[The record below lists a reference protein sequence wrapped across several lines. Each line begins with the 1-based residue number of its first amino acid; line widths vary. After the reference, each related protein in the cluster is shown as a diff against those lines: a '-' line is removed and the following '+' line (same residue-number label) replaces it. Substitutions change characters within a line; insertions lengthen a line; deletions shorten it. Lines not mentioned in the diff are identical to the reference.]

1 MGILALMG
9 SGELTATMV
18 EVHKMLLSRFRPS
31 PSALFLNTPAG
42 FQLNADQIGA
52 NAVDYFRQRVG
63 CRMEVASYKSSDTI
77 SEVDAAVAYQKLRG
91 ADFILMG
98 PGSPTY
104 TVQHL
109 RTSLIPEIFTD
120 HINRGGC
127 LVAASAAALT
137 AGCFTLPVYE
147 LYKVG
152 QPPHWVEGLDI
163 LGAFGLSLV
172 VIPHWNNAEGGTHDT
187 SRCFMGASRFDQL
200 VSLLEEPLPI
210 LGLDEHTA
218 CIIDFEEET
227 FEIYG
232 IGTVVLQHN
241 GTMRCFAPG
250 RKYPLA
256 ILQGSESMSAGI
268 EVVQLESPVSESKAA
283 EDSDF
288 WQQVHRFREDFQQGI
303 TADDVRQ
310 AAHALLE
317 LDRLLW
323 QAHGDMETPETIA
336 QARDLFRE
344 QLAELGTRAGLTR
357 SALLRVLDPIVDSLL
372 AARQHFRD
380 ARQFEAGDAL
390 RDALSRAGIL
400 VEDTADGY
408 RWRIG
413 PSKEEDDDR
422 TP

>member
-109 RTSLIPEIFTD
+109 RRSPIPEIFSD
-120 HINRGGC
+120 HINQGGC

-137 AGCFTLPVYE
+137 AGSFTLPVYE
-147 LYKVG
+147 VYKVG

-200 VSLLEEPLPI
+200 VSLLEEPLPV

-218 CIIDFEEET
+218 CIIDFEDGT

-241 GTMRCFAPG
+241 GTISCFTPG
-250 RKYPLA
+250 KKYPLEM
-256 ILQGSESMSAGI
+256 LQGRESMSAGI
-268 EVVQLESPVSESKAA
+268 EVVQVESLVSESKSA

-288 WQQVHRFREDFQQGI
+288 WQQVHRYKEDFQQGI

-310 AAHALLE
+310 SAHALLE

-323 QAHGDMETPETIA
+323 QAHGHMETPETIA

-357 SALLRVLDPIVDSLL
+357 SALMRVLDPIIDSLL
-372 AARQHFRD
+372 AARQHFRE
-380 ARQFEAGDAL
+380 AGQFEAGDAL
-390 RDALSRAGIL
+390 RDALSRAGIK

-408 RWRIG
+408 RWQIG

-422 TP
+422 SP